1 MLNRRIILVVIE
13 VKILKAAEDY
23 LETMLMLKEKHGY
36 IRSIDIAEER
46 GVTKASVSYS
56 TKRLRENGYIT
67 MDEDNLITHTPLGME
82 IADRIY
88 TRHKVL
94 TDFLLKL
101 GLDEQ
106 LAHDDACRLE
116 HDMSDETFS
125 AIRKHVESMK

>member
-1 MLNRRIILVVIE
+1 MVVIE

-67 MDEDNLITHTPLGME
+67 MDEDNLITLTPLGKE

>member
-1 MLNRRIILVVIE
+1 ME
-13 VKILKAAEDY
+13 MKILKAAEDY

-67 MDEDNLITHTPLGME
+67 MGDDNLITLTPAGME
-82 IADRIY
+82 IAERIY

-94 TDFLLKL
+94 TKMLLAL
-101 GLDEQ
+101 GLDEET
-106 LAHDDACRLE
+106 AHDDACKLE
-116 HDMSDETFS
+116 HDMSDATFE
-125 AIRKHVESMK
+125 AIRKHVESQTV

>member
-67 MDEDNLITHTPLGME
+67 MDEDNLITLTPLGME

>member
-1 MLNRRIILVVIE
+1 MVVIE

-36 IRSIDIAEER
+36 IRSIDKAEER

-67 MDEDNLITHTPLGME
+67 MDEDSLITLTPLGME

>member
-56 TKRLRENGYIT
+56 TTRLRENGYIT
-67 MDEDNLITHTPLGME
+67 MDEDSLITLTPLGME

>member
-1 MLNRRIILVVIE
+1 M
-13 VKILKAAEDY
+13 KILKAAEDY

-67 MDEDNLITHTPLGME
+67 MDEDSLITLTPAGME
-82 IADRIY
+82 IAERIY

-94 TDFLLKL
+94 TQCLISL
-101 GLDEQ
+101 GLDEEI
-106 LAHDDACRLE
+106 AHEDACRLE
-116 HDMSDETFS
+116 HDMSDETFE
-125 AIRKHVESMK
+125 AIRKHVESMQKA

>member
-1 MLNRRIILVVIE
+1 MVVIE

-67 MDEDNLITHTPLGME
+67 MDEDSLITLTPLGME

-101 GLDEQ
+101 GLGEQ

>member
-1 MLNRRIILVVIE
+1 M
-13 VKILKAAEDY
+13 KILKAAEDY

-67 MDEDNLITHTPLGME
+67 MDEDNLITLTPLGME

-94 TDFLLKL
+94 TEFLLKL
-101 GLDEQ
+101 GLDDD
-106 LAHDDACRLE
+106 LAHEDACRLE
-116 HDMSDETFS
+116 HDMSDETFN
-125 AIRKHVESMK
+125 AIHRHVDSMK

>member
-1 MLNRRIILVVIE
+1 
-13 VKILKAAEDY
+13 D
-23 LETMLMLKEKHGY
+23 
-36 IRSIDIAEER
+36 S
-46 GVTKASVSYS
+46 
-56 TKRLRENGYIT
+56 
-67 MDEDNLITHTPLGME
+67 LITLTPLGME

>member
-67 MDEDNLITHTPLGME
+67 MDEDSLITLTPLGME